1 MVDDIVG
8 DRAEFETDIAAL
20 KLQLAEVMKCI
31 LLLAS
36 FGCLEGFGIRNVF
49 RSHHAG
55 YHRIDITGNVNNAKT
70 CRYASFMPLSMSESI
85 VDADTFGEDLT
96 YLNEEF
102 SRIAGGRTLITY
114 EDFLGSE
121 AIQAILSDEDSD
133 EYLDDIREIWIS
145 KATSLEKSIDLS
157 LFIAINREVDD
168 LFEYVDDVEDEEGQ
182 ELSDIIDKRN
192 SNTEEELEG
201 NIIADTM
208 CQHAH
213 LLNMLFF

>member
-1 MVDDIVG
+1 M
-8 DRAEFETDIAAL
+8 RSQST
-20 KLQLAEVMKCI
+20 EVMKFL

-36 FGCLEGFGIRNVF
+36 VGWLEGFGIRNVF
-49 RSHHAG
+49 RSHHAS
-55 YHRIDITGNVNNAKT
+55 HQRIDISGNVKNAKT
-70 CRYASFMPLSMSESI
+70 CRDASFMPLSMSESSD
-85 VDADTFGEDLT
+85 DADSFGEDLT

-102 SRIAGGRTLITY
+102 SRIAGGRTLISF

-133 EYLDDIREIWIS
+133 EYLGDIREIWIS
-145 KATSLEKSIDLS
+145 KATSVEKSIDCA

-168 LFEYVDDVEDEEGQ
+168 LFEYIDDVEDDEGQ

-201 NIIADTM
+201 NLILAGCVTRCFLEHDESE
-208 CQHAH
+208 
-213 LLNMLFF
+213 